1 VVAGAIIASSLA
13 FGDFIAPALV
23 GGPSGIMITN
33 IVVNLL
39 GVAFDWPMAASIGVV
54 TIILGMLLISI
65 AQYFEHR
72 GAVRL

>member
-1 VVAGAIIASSLA
+1 
-13 FGDFIAPALV
+13 
-23 GGPSGIMITN
+23 MITN